1 MSVALQLKLKRKPI
15 KSVSIGH
22 TFSKENVFTS
32 FFDETDPYKTLL
44 TGRIMAKAWAKKLK
58 DEERLLDAQNFIQQ
72 TIRFYWKAVHNLS
85 LKQKSLPP
93 QFAPIEEVKLDNS
106 VLAVAEAIGKAASK
120 LDVIT
125 ASYQIGNLYTSVLPE
140 SLRSGNGVFY
150 TPPMLTRRLLDMS
163 SSAGIDW
170 STASVADPACGGGA
184 FLAPVALKMVQALKD
199 SDPLAKIKHI
209 EAHLK
214 GYELDPFAAW
224 LTQVFLEIALKD
236 IITGAGRKLKS
247 LVIVC
252 NTLEY
257 SFGLKEQ
264 FDLVIGN
271 PPYGKVKLTDEIR
284 NKFQS
289 SLYGHPNLYG
299 LFTHLAL
306 DMVKADGIIGFL
318 TPTSFLSGEYFKKLR
333 ELIRTQVLP
342 TEMDFVSIRKDIFED
357 VLQETMLAT
366 YRKKSKKTTLVETV
380 RVNEI
385 IALADGTIKNNNN
398 GSCFLPKELC
408 APWILPRKLEQATTV
423 RSMSK
428 MTSRLKDWGYKI
440 STGQLV
446 WNRHK
451 DQLKDKFVKGCYP
464 IIWAEAI
471 TSEGKF
477 ILRAEKRN
485 HATWFRFEP
494 GDDFLLTKDSCILL
508 QRTTSKEQEKRLIA
522 AVLPQTLLDK
532 KKAVVIENHLNMI
545 LPLPKGK
552 VMVSLDVLSAFLNSK
567 AVNDAFR
574 TISGSVAVSAYEL
587 EALPI
592 PKAEQLNVLKEL
604 IESNAA
610 PELIEQE
617 CLNLY
622 TAH

>member
-1 MSVALQLKLKRKPI
+1 MSVALQLNIKRKPI
-15 KSVSIGH
+15 KPVSTRH
-22 TFSKENVFTS
+22 ALSDENVFAS
-32 FFDETDPYKTLL
+32 LMDETDPYKTLL
-44 TGRIMAKAWAKKLK
+44 TGGVMAKAWAKKLK
-58 DEERLLDAQNFIQQ
+58 DEERLSHTQNFIQE
-72 TIRFYWKAVHNLS
+72 TIHSYWKATHNLS
-85 LKQKSLPP
+85 LKQKPLPA
-93 QFAPIEEVKLDNS
+93 QSVLVEDVKLDNS
-106 VLAVAEAIGKAASK
+106 VLAVAEAIGIAASK
-120 LDVIT
+120 LDIIT

-163 SSAGIDW
+163 ASAGIDW

-184 FLAPVALKMVQALKD
+184 FLAPVALKMVDAFKD
-199 SDPLAKIKHI
+199 KDPLSTLKHI
-209 EAHLK
+209 ETHLK

-224 LTQVFLEIALKD
+224 LTQVFLEVTLKD
-236 IITGAGRKLKS
+236 IIVKAGKKIKN
-247 LVIVC
+247 LVSVC

-257 SFGLKEQ
+257 SFGLNEQ

-271 PPYGKVKLTDEIR
+271 PPYGKVKLTGDIKD
-284 NKFQS
+284 KFQQ

-299 LFTHLAL
+299 LFTHLAIN
-306 DMVKADGIIGFL
+306 MVKPGGIIGFL

-333 ELIRTQVLP
+333 ELIRNQLLP
-342 TEMDFVSIRKDIFED
+342 KEMDFVSIRKDIFED

-366 YRKKSKKTTLVETV
+366 YRKKTKKTTLVETV
-380 RVNEI
+380 CVNEI
-385 IALADGTIKNNNN
+385 IALPDGTIKIYNN
-398 GSCFLPKELC
+398 GYCILPKELS
-408 APWILPRKLEQATTV
+408 APWILPRKPEQSITV
-423 RSMSK
+423 QSMSK
-428 MTSRLKDWGYKI
+428 MSFRLKDWGYKI

-451 DQLKDKFVKGCYP
+451 DQLKDQFVTGCHP

-471 TSEGKF
+471 TKEGKF
-477 ILRAEKRN
+477 ILRAEKKN
-485 HATWFRFEP
+485 HAAWFRFQS
-494 GDDFLLTKDSCILL
+494 GDDFLLTKDPCILL
-508 QRTTSKEQEKRLIA
+508 QRTTSKEQDKRLIA
-522 AVLPQTLLDK
+522 AVLPQSLLDK
-532 KKAVVIENHLNMI
+532 KKAVIVENHLNMI

-552 VMVSLDVLSAFLNSK
+552 VMVALDVLSAFLNSK

-592 PKAEQLNVLKEL
+592 PDAARLNILNNL
-604 IESNAA
+604 IESKAA

-622 TAH
+622 TAP